1 MKSKLIAL
9 TVTALFVPVVHA
21 ANYGTDLNNTML
33 PATGG
38 MGGASVARTV
48 EGAAAV
54 FGNPATLTQYNEGT
68 TFSFGATFYKPD
80 VHANHN
86 GANTGTAWSAD
97 SAATDY
103 LIPTIAITQAFTPN
117 LVAGLGLTAQSG
129 IGSDFRDEPCSLDP
143 NSELLVFMAN
153 VGLGYKLTDN
163 LSVGGTATIGNGY
176 LQMGLSSNNSSAH
189 GFGIRGTVGAKYD
202 MGATS
207 LGAYYRSPLKIK
219 YKDFVD
225 NGSPIGPGKGNFW
238 SVDVEQPQEFAVGV
252 SNNSLM
258 GGNLLVSADVIYK
271 DWSSADMYKD
281 FFRDQTVFALGAQL
295 TTGAA
300 KWRVGYSHAR
310 DPIKR
315 NVGSSIGGATGLAFN
330 GATIPLSPTVVQ
342 YFQATNAEPIWEDQI
357 SAGFGYQ
364 LTKTISADSHVAF
377 ALNNSEDIG
386 NTKVDAK
393 AWQIGLGLTWAF
405 K

>member
-1 MKSKLIAL
+1 MKNKVLAL
-9 TVTALFVPVVHA
+9 VITALFVPMAQA

-68 TFSFGATFYKPD
+68 TFSFGATFYKPK
-80 VHANHN
+80 VHDKHN
-86 GANTGTAWSAD
+86 GGDTGVAWSGD

-103 LIPTIAITQAFTPN
+103 LIPTIAITQAFSPS

-129 IGSDFRDEPCSLDP
+129 IGSDFRGKAGSMNPD
-143 NSELLVFMAN
+143 SELLVFMAN
-153 VGLGYKLTDN
+153 VGLGYKLSDN
-163 LSVGGTATIGNGY
+163 LSLGAMATIGNGY
-176 LQMGLSSNNSSAH
+176 LQMGLSSNAASAH
-189 GFGIRGTVGAKYD
+189 GFGVRGTVGAKYD

-219 YKDFVD
+219 YDDFVD
-225 NGSPIGPGKGNFW
+225 NGGPIAPGKGNFW
-238 SVDVEQPQEFAVGV
+238 SINVEQPQEFAVGLA
-252 SNNSLM
+252 NNSLM
-258 GGNLLVSADVIYK
+258 GGNLLLNADVIYK
-271 DWSSADMYKD
+271 DWSSADLYKD
-281 FFRDQTVFALGAQL
+281 IFRDQTVFALGAQL

-315 NVGSSIGGATGLAFN
+315 NVDSSIGGATSLGFN
-330 GATIPLSPTVVQ
+330 GTSVPLNPSITQ
-342 YFQATNAEPIWEDQI
+342 YFQATNAEPIWENQI
-357 SAGFGYQ
+357 TAGFGYQ
-364 LTKTISADSHVAF
+364 LTDKISADSHVAF
-377 ALNNSEDIG
+377 ALNNKETIG
-386 NTKVDAK
+386 NTKVDAS